1 MTKPNASVE
10 LNTITKSYGSTTIIG
25 DTSITINDGEFV
37 SLLDP
42 SGCGKSTILK
52 MIAGLASPST
62 DTVSAGNEEIKGP
75 GPDRGMVFQDH
86 ALLP

>member
-42 SGCGKSTILK
+42 SGC
-52 MIAGLASPST
+52 
-62 DTVSAGNEEIKGP
+62 
-75 GPDRGMVFQDH
+75 
-86 ALLP
+86 